1 MNNALL
7 SSNSR
12 VMADQFDISQF
23 LQKMNPVRNRD
34 FADSSTL
41 TSTSHEL
48 TPVLRGGSFMLEG
61 LYRTNEIAG
70 SSLQEIFAALPDTQ
84 IIVTGYPDTR
94 TAGKPALLMYADVLK
109 YNIDSVVATLVK
121 VSIDLSSQKWHVEH
135 GVSLHDLTAE
145 TGTGNGT
152 AVDNGASTSNGGVGV
167 IHVPAIAGA
176 APSVVVRIEHS
187 ANGSTWATLLTFA
200 AATAA
205 TKERIEVAPGTLVN
219 RHLREVHTF
228 GGTTS
233 SITFNSA
240 FARR

>member
-1 MNNALL
+1 MDNLVL
-7 SSNSR
+7 SSKSR
-12 VMADQFDISQF
+12 VMADQYDISQF

-34 FADSSTL
+34 FADCTTL
-41 TSTSHEL
+41 VDESKEY

-61 LYRTNEIAG
+61 LYRAKDIPGA
-70 SSLQEIFAALPDTQ
+70 SLQDIFAALPDTQ

-94 TAGKPALLMYADVLK
+94 AVGKPALLMYADVLR
-109 YNIDSVVATLVK
+109 YNVDAVVADLVK

-152 AVDNGASTSNGGVGV
+152 STDNGAATTNGGVGV
-167 IHVPAIAGA
+167 LHVSAIAGA

-187 ANGSTWATLLTFA
+187 TNGSTWATLLTFA
-200 AATAA
+200 AATAV
-205 TKERIEVAPGTLVN
+205 TKERIEVAPGTTVN

-228 GGTTS
+228 GGATT